1 MKMKLILAIT
11 AMLAFGTAQAKLPPP
26 SDEAKAK
33 AAEAKEKAGHGSKV
47 AAYKLCLSQNR
58 TAERYMKEHGK
69 KGAAPPACQD
79 PGPFKPSAAVPA
91 QAGAPAAM
99 KK

>member
-1 MKMKLILAIT
+1 MKIGSMLALA

-33 AAEAKEKAGHGSKV
+33 AAEAKEKADHGNKV
-47 AAYKLCLSQNR
+47 AAYQLCKSQNR

-79 PGPFKPSAAVPA
+79 PGPFKPAA
-91 QAGAPAAM
+91 APAAPPVAAA

>member
-1 MKMKLILAIT
+1 MKMNLKMVLAMT
-11 AMLAFGTAQAKLPPP
+11 AMLALGAAHAKLPPP

-33 AAEAKEKAGHGSKV
+33 AAEAKEKADHGNKV

-58 TAERYMKEHGK
+58 VAERYMKEHGK
-69 KGAAPPACQD
+69 KGAPLPACQD
-79 PGPFKPSAAVPA
+79 PGPFKPASAAPPVA
-91 QAGAPAAM
+91 SA